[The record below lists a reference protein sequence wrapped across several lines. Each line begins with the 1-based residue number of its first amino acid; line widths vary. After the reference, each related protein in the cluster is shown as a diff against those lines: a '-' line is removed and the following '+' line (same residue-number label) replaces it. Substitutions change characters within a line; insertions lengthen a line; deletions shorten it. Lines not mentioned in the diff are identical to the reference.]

1 MSAFIERCD
10 SNYAAPSSH
19 IKIDTATDSVEV
31 LINALNSA
39 ATMVKQQNTVL
50 LARVIAVIL
59 LRPSATY
66 DCANSVQA
74 SHYHTY
80 HRQLIHERVRS
91 KVCGLKSLYPSCYPQ
106 VEQLLV
112 QLLVTIVIILAT
124 TPLIAPINT
133 EKTAHKGCNPVYYA
147 LIIVVLTEKQCA
159 VVLFQRSL
167 STIKIIMEVID

>member
-19 IKIDTATDSVEV
+19 IKIDAATDSVEVLMV

-39 ATMVKQQNTVL
+39 ATMVKQQNTIL

-91 KVCGLKSLYPSCYPQ
+91 KVCGLKIIIAS
-106 VEQLLV
+106 
-112 QLLVTIVIILAT
+112 VIARRD
-124 TPLIAPINT
+124 
-133 EKTAHKGCNPVYYA
+133 Y
-147 LIIVVLTEKQCA
+147 
-159 VVLFQRSL
+159 
-167 STIKIIMEVID
+167 